1 MAKKNNYMTADER
14 KFETVKAVI
23 DLASEQN
30 PAEITTNEIAKK
42 MGLTQGAIFR
52 HFPNK
57 DSILEATLQ
66 WVAVKLLE
74 KVDKA
79 ARNEESCI
87 AALKAMF
94 LSHVNFVYQHPGVPR
109 MLFGELQK
117 TNDSLAKK
125 MVLTLLKQYQQ
136 RLKVL
141 FKKAVTNNE
150 LKASIDIEVAIVMY
164 MGMVQ
169 GLVVR
174 SLLADKDANIKE
186 FAPKV
191 FDIYIAGLKDM

>member
-1 MAKKNNYMTADER
+1 MDKKNNYMTADER

-23 DLASEQN
+23 GLASEQN
-30 PAEITTNEIAKK
+30 PAEITTKEIAQK

-79 ARNEESCI
+79 ARNEDSCI
-87 AALKAMF
+87 ASLKAMF
-94 LSHVNFVYQHPGVPR
+94 LSHINFVYEHPGVPR

-125 MVLTLLKQYQQ
+125 MVLTLLEQYQQ

-141 FKKAVTNNE
+141 FNKAVTNNE
-150 LKASIDIEVAIVMY
+150 LNTSIDIEIAIVMY
-164 MGMVQ
+164 MGMIQ

-174 SLLADKDANIKE
+174 SFLSGKDANIKE
-186 FAPKV
+186 SAPKV
-191 FDIYIAGLKDM
+191 FDIYIAGLKGM